1 MNELDCG
8 ILKELISNPQISFS
22 AIAKKLNIS
31 QNTVKKRYEKM
42 VKEKTIL
49 SSFITIDLI
58 KIGFQGRARFTIR
71 TDQKAS
77 TIESLKKIPNITLV
91 AETFGDYDVIA
102 FAIVKDYTSMMEVSN
117 EIKNIPTIKQADI
130 SLEKTTHFPV
140 SEQFNYLSW

>member
-49 SSFITIDLI
+49 RSSITIDLL

-71 TDQKAS
+71 TDQKIL
-77 TIESLKKIPNITLV
+77 TIEALKKIPNIVMV
-91 AETFGDYDVIA
+91 AETYGDYDVIA
-102 FAIVKDYTSMMEVSN
+102 FAIVKDYTSMMDISN
-117 EIKNIPTIKQADI
+117 EIKEIPTIKQVDV
-130 SLEKTTHFPV
+130 SLEETTHFPV
-140 SEQFNYLSW
+140 SEQFNYITW

>member
-49 SSFITIDLI
+49 RSSITIDLL

-71 TDQKAS
+71 TDQKIL
-77 TIESLKKIPNITLV
+77 TIEALKKIPNIVMV
-91 AETFGDYDVIA
+91 AETYGDYDVIA
-102 FAIVKDYTSMMEVSN
+102 FAIVKDYTSMMDISN
-117 EIKNIPTIKQADI
+117 VIKEIPTIKQVDV
-130 SLEKTTHFPV
+130 SLEETTHFPV
-140 SEQFNYLSW
+140 SEQFNYITW